1 MQRGLSVV
9 VALVDVDVV
18 GLEEHLHDRRVVL
31 PSSGVER
38 RLIGFG
44 LERIIHI

>member
-31 PSSGVER
+31 MRCRVER
-38 RLIGFG
+38 SLVGFG